1 MVLKYKLIWILCF
14 GMFMNVNGQN
24 DSTFSMSLQQCIDYG
39 VANNMQQLIGKSDIE
54 IAKQDVRE
62 VKAMGLPQ
70 INAGA
75 NFTHNLKIATQVLPD
90 FISPSVYGVLY
101 QEDVLDPQTNPL
113 PVLGSNPVQFGVPYS
128 FTASASLRQLIFDGT
143 YFLGLKAASQY
154 VEMSKLQSEKNTVD
168 LKENIVKSYLLIL
181 TTQENGRLINDNM
194 AIVDKTLRE
203 VKALYKNGFAEKL
216 DVDRVEL
223 SKSSLV
229 IRKKS
234 IAQQIEILS
243 QSLKLN
249 MGMDVNAQLTLTDSL
264 NGLIKSDLVANS
276 SLNVKELPD
285 YKILAQNQK
294 LQELNKDRY
303 KVGRYPNVML
313 NATYGQQSF
322 GNKGSVGDL
331 TKDFFPLSNYQ
342 ISVGVPI
349 WDGNARRAQI
359 AKVEQNLVKNELM
372 MQNLENLAKL
382 QYNSALSKYNTS
394 LELMDLQKKNLAI
407 ALDIYKKAG
416 IKFKEG
422 IGSSLELAQA
432 ENDYKAAQVGYLNS
446 IYDLLVANVELK
458 KSTGQ
463 LN

>member
-1 MVLKYKLIWILCF
+1 MELKYNIIWVICF
-14 GMFMNVNGQN
+14 GFFTNTYAQS
-24 DSTFSMSLQQCIDYG
+24 DSSFSMSLQQCVEYG
-39 VANNMQQLIGKSDIE
+39 IANNAMQKSALSDIE

-62 VKAMGLPQ
+62 VKAIGLPQ

-101 QEDVLDPQTNPL
+101 QEGVLNPQANPI
-113 PVLGSNPVQFGVPYS
+113 PAIGSNPVQFGVPYT

-143 YFLGLKAASQY
+143 YFLGLKAANEY
-154 VEMSKLQSEKNTVD
+154 VEMSKLQTEKSTVD
-168 LKENIVKSYLLIL
+168 LKENIIKSYLLIL
-181 TTQENGRLINDNM
+181 TTQENKKLITDNI
-194 AIVDKTLRE
+194 AIVERTLTE
-203 VKALYKNGFAEKL
+203 VQALYSSGFAERL

-223 SKSSLV
+223 SKSSLD
-229 IRKKS
+229 IRLKS
-234 IAQQIEILS
+234 VDQQIEILS

-249 MGMDVNAQLTLTDSL
+249 MGMDVNANLVLTDSL
-264 NGLIKSDLVANS
+264 NGLIKSNLVSSS
-276 SLNVKELPD
+276 SLNVKELSD

-294 LQELNKDRY
+294 LQELNKERY

-322 GNKGSVGDL
+322 ANKGEIGDL
-331 TKDFFPLSNYQ
+331 TKDFFPLANYQ
-342 ISVGVPI
+342 ISVGIPI

-359 AKVEQNLVKNELM
+359 AKVEQNLVKNDLM
-372 MQNLENLAKL
+372 MQNLENAAKL

-432 ENDYKAAQVGYLNS
+432 ENDYKAAQVSYLNS